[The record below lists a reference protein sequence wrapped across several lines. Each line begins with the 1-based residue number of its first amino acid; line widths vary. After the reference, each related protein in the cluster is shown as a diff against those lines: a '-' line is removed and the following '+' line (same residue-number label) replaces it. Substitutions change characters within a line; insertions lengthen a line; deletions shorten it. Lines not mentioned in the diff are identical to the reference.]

1 MASQELIN
9 IIIKAVDEASSTA
22 KKVDDSL
29 RKIGDTGSKLSNI
42 PGFDTLKSK
51 LSSVASTLDDKL
63 GGSITK
69 AMNHFNNLKTRVSG
83 AANELRSKMGSAV
96 DGIRNKLSS
105 LSNGANGVASAMNFL
120 KGAVSMTVGMI
131 GYDLVNSLMQTT
143 RASLNARSSI
153 QAFGSRLQM
162 SSTEVSTFQQDLDK
176 LQQTYKKI
184 DMDIVGQQ
192 AMDMAYRLGLPKTA
206 LKDLTETSA
215 IFTDAF
221 VRNGRSSEDA
231 TLAMADAMDGE
242 FKRLKE
248 IGISQEDLMKNGWSG
263 DINDKTSLIK
273 GLNGALKEQHYDEL
287 AKNVDSL
294 DDAWQV
300 LSITLSNLIEA
311 ILVPLT
317 PLLVQIIT
325 AFTNVVEAIKPIIG
339 VFQGLWNALPPWIQD
354 TIWAALLVIA
364 LYAIGTAIMSSVVP
378 ALAAATLA
386 AIDFF
391 MAMLANPLTWVL
403 VALVAIALAIYEVGK
418 AFGWWSDVGSMLD
431 AVWAGLQRLWD
442 AFINHPD
449 VQAIISA
456 LSGAWQWLCDAVG
469 QAWNAISDF
478 FNLNT
483 GGQFDVVR
491 ALIEGIGLAWN
502 FITFPIRSVIGLMQM
517 LWPYFQQFYETCLV
531 PLGEFLGGAF
541 AEAWTFVMGLL
552 EQITPF
558 VENLTQAW
566 ADFQSGQMDLPG
578 LIMTVLTSLFD
589 IYLTIMTSII
599 GAVLNFAW
607 QLLSSALTAGSNFVN
622 GIVTYISQLPG
633 RFLSYLLQVA
643 VNILNAGNQW
653 VNNARNKANQL
664 VTGVISFISQLPGR
678 ALSALLGVVSSI
690 VSAGAQWISNANA
703 QANSIVSGVVGILS
717 GLPGRISSA
726 LSGVVN
732 AIVSPFRQAYDSVV
746 NVVNNIKNQVQEGL
760 SAIGQLNDARGGD
773 DARGSDILGIDN
785 NYNGINGIITPL
797 LMENRKN
804 NTASMEDHLTID
816 VNEKITLDLANVPSS
831 IDETT
836 LIEMLQDKQVLS
848 ALTNNRVFQELDAK
862 VKQRIE
868 FANGRARGV

>member
-51 LSSVASTLDDKL
+51 ISSVATTLDGKL

-69 AMNHFNNLKTRVSG
+69 AMNHFNNLKTRVTG
-83 AANELRSKMGSAV
+83 AANDMRAKMGSAV
-96 DGIRNKLSS
+96 
-105 LSNGANGVASAMNFL
+105 GAASAMNFL

-325 AFTNVVEAIKPIIG
+325 AFTNVVEAIKPIIQ

-378 ALAAATLA
+378 ALAAATVA

-418 AFGWWSDVGSMLD
+418 AFGWWTDVSSMLD
-431 AVWAGLQRLWD
+431 AVWTGLQRLWN

-449 VQAIISA
+449 VQAIIKA
-456 LSGAWQWLCDAVG
+456 LSDAWQWLCDAVG
-469 QAWNAISDF
+469 QAWNAVSSF

-483 GGQFDVVR
+483 GGQFDIVR

-541 AEAWTFVMGLL
+541 AEAWTFVAGLL

-558 VENLTQAW
+558 VQNLTQAW

-599 GAVLNFAW
+599 GVVLNFAW

-622 GIVTYISQLPG
+622 GIVQYISQLPG

-678 ALSALLGVVSSI
+678 ALSALLQVVSSI
-690 VSAGAQWISNANA
+690 VSAGAQWISSANA

-717 GLPGRISSA
+717 GLAGRISGA

-732 AIVSPFRQAYDSVV
+732 AIVSPFRSAYDSVV
-746 NVVNNIKNQVQEGL
+746 GIVNNLKNQVQEGL
-760 SAIGQLNDARGGD
+760 NYIGQLGGARGGEIIAAGGEVASTSSVD
-773 DARGSDILGIDN
+773 LITGRN
-785 NYNGINGIITPL
+785 FNVYNGEFSNEPSKI
-797 LMENRKN
+797 EV
-804 NTASMEDHLTID
+804 D
-816 VNEKITLDLANVPSS
+816 VNEHVILDFVNVPAH
-831 IDETT
+831 IDTDT
-836 LIEMLQDKQVLS
+836 LAKAIQDRDVLK
-848 ALTNNRVFQELDAK
+848 ALTTNRTFQDLDANIKSKIEARNNRS
-862 VKQRIE
+862 
-868 FANGRARGV
+868 RGA